1 MARRRRRKKTIAVPR
16 VSPKPKS
23 FSSQLGLAEKRLAND
38 KALRDKNR
46 ALGKPVRVGNIDKN
60 LDVNTDLRR
69 TNSMLFDAADA
80 FGEVGDDFAQKYPEL
95 TKSIGVNHAGRF
107 QANPS
112 SISYVDPNNPQSS
125 RNGPVEVGVTA
136 PTSAKALQLAKDQ
149 LRSTR
154 PEEQAPDA
162 LGAFDKMYGAARN
175 NRSNTPR
182 IATDIKVIRPTP
194 ENPTGKNL
202 SGREM
207 LRRKLFLSGSGT
219 GSSVKDKEL
228 RAQIASEQARADQ
241 IAYKEAAHEQARAD
255 QIAYKEAAQ
264 KESDDEKAF
273 IASESTKEI
282 AGRSDVA
289 NINAGG
295 KLGVA
300 EADRIAKNEVVDKQ
314 IQAKSDELVAQGL
327 AIGTPQFNERLKAEF
342 NEKRKLAAAA
352 NDYAQEL
359 EAFRSLNRIA
369 EKSLTTVEEFSID
382 DDGEKTTTTITPGV
396 VTPSAESSVGDEG
409 GPSPDTDG
417 DGMLNAEERATRDA
431 EVQFINQAI
440 LNGIDGHPL
449 NESETKRAMAR
460 LAVLRKLK

>member
-16 VSPKPKS
+16 VSLKPKS

-80 FGEVGDDFAQKYPEL
+80 FGEVGDDFAQKHPEL
-95 TKSIGVNHAGRF
+95 TKSIGVNNAGRF

-241 IAYKEAAHEQARAD
+241 IAYKEAA
-255 QIAYKEAAQ
+255 Q

-369 EKSLTTVEEFSID
+369 EKSLTTVEEFTID

>member
-16 VSPKPKS
+16 VSLKPKS

-80 FGEVGDDFAQKYPEL
+80 FGEVGDDFAQKHPEL

-112 SISYVDPNNPQSS
+112 SISYVDPNNSQSS

-228 RAQIASEQARADQ
+228 RAQIAS
-241 IAYKEAAHEQARAD
+241 EQARAD

-440 LNGIDGHPL
+440 LNGIDGNPL

>member
-1 MARRRRRKKTIAVPR
+1 MARRRRSKSKRDLVKKVGIGVGPGSDSRAAATGFATKGHAFIPGSSRTNIMNVASAVPDQR
-16 VSPKPKS
+16 ELV
-23 FSSQLGLAEKRLAND
+23 GAAGAAEE
-38 KALRDKNR
+38 
-46 ALGKPVRVGNIDKN
+46 
-60 LDVNTDLRR
+60 
-69 TNSMLFDAADA
+69 F
-80 FGEVGDDFAQKYPEL
+80 
-95 TKSIGVNHAGRF
+95 
-107 QANPS
+107 
-112 SISYVDPNNPQSS
+112 
-125 RNGPVEVGVTA
+125 
-136 PTSAKALQLAKDQ
+136 
-149 LRSTR
+149 
-154 PEEQAPDA
+154 
-162 LGAFDKMYGAARN
+162 AARN
-175 NRSNTPR
+175 SVPRPVPTIGASAGPITGSIPR

-228 RAQIASEQARADQ
+228 RAQIAS
-241 IAYKEAAHEQARAD
+241 EQARAD

-440 LNGIDGHPL
+440 LNGIDGNPL